1 MEEEI
6 FKKRKLNIE
15 KLVNFGFI
23 LEDNQYKY
31 SKKIIG
37 NSFRVDII
45 ISKEG
50 KVKGE
55 IYDLETNDQY
65 TNFRLEN
72 IEGDFANR
80 VKEEYKTIL
89 IDIANNCFDEKYF
102 LFEQSN
108 RLTKLINEKYNIRP
122 EFLWKK
128 FPNYGVFRNSNSNKW
143 FAIIMNVDKSK
154 IVALEKKEVEILN
167 IKLDNLV
174 TPYLKKK
181 NIYPGYHFNK
191 KNWVSIILDDVL
203 TDQELMS
210 LIDISYNLSGEKI
223 CKK

>member
-23 LEDNQYKY
+23 LEDNQHKY

-72 IEGDFANR
+72 IEGVFVNR
-80 VKEEYKTIL
+80 VKQENKTIL

-143 FAIIMNVDKSK
+143 FAIIMNVDRSK

-174 TPYLKKK
+174 TPYLKK
-181 NIYPGYHFNK
+181 Y
-191 KNWVSIILDDVL
+191 
-203 TDQELMS
+203 
-210 LIDISYNLSGEKI
+210 LSRLSF
-223 CKK
+223 